1 MEPTENNQN
10 NSNQPIRIIPTRS
23 GGFTPAPKPEGQNIF
38 NSNVATPKVEEKIV
52 PTPNNI
58 PSSVIP
64 APVSTS
70 VNSGEIQSENLDSS
84 SGIIPHPEEKVKIS
98 PIHTYAD
105 DIKNTIQNDGV
116 SVAKM
121 MMAEVK
127 KQETDKANEE
137 EVNPT
142 STKNKSIIAISI
154 VVILVA
160 IAGFVG
166 IWYFSG
172 IKNQQSLPVAIEHSQ
187 SIIPYDQDYVITLD
201 IQERKKIVEGI
212 DSAKKQTYEKET
224 SIVYLPIFVK
234 SGTSTSI
241 MKTNEFLFDLETRAP
256 SALVRSFGDT
266 FMFGLN
272 RIAGQSSPFIL
283 LTSDSFNQMYA
294 GMLEWEP
301 AMADDIGDLFF
312 TKDDLVFVPAPVVST
327 TSASTTAK
335 VSISSATTTKTAL
348 VVSTSSATSSLITAS
363 TSTSTPIMS
372 EFEQKAFKSRYIIA
386 NSLVFKDEVLN
397 NRDLRV
403 LRTVSGKTL
412 MYYTFIND
420 KILLIAKDFET
431 LDEVVKRLA
440 TSQFKQ

>member
-10 NSNQPIRIIPTRS
+10 NSSQPIRIIPTRS
-23 GGFTPAPKPEGQNIF
+23 GGFTPVPKPEGQNIF
-38 NSNVATPKVEEKIV
+38 NSNVAVPKVEEKE
-52 PTPNNI
+52 
-58 PSSVIP
+58 SP
-64 APVSTS
+64 AVST
-70 VNSGEIQSENLDSS
+70 EEKIAF
-84 SGIIPHPEEKVKIS
+84 HPEEKIKIS

-127 KQETDKANEE
+127 KQELDKANEE
-137 EVNPT
+137 EVSPT

-166 IWYFSG
+166 IWYFAG
-172 IKNQQSLPVAIEHSQ
+172 IKNQESLPVAVSHSQ
-187 SIIPYDQDYVITLD
+187 SIIPYDQDFVITLD
-201 IQERKKIVEGI
+201 IKERKKVVEGI
-212 DSAKKQTYEKET
+212 DSAKKQPYEKET
-224 SIVYLPIFVK
+224 SIVYLPIYVK

-241 MKTNEFLFDLETRAP
+241 MKTNELFFELETRAP

-272 RIAGQSSPFIL
+272 RISGQASPFIL
-283 LTSDSFNQMYA
+283 LSSDSFNQMYA

-301 AMADDIGDLFF
+301 AIADDIGDLFF
-312 TKDDLVFVPAPVVST
+312 TKEDLVFVPAPVVST
-327 TSASTTAK
+327 TSDS
-335 VSISSATTTKTAL
+335 TTTKATTSVATATQQTFAPKNL
-348 VVSTSSATSSLITAS
+348 DGQANSATSSLVNSS
-363 TSTSTPIMS
+363 TSTLQTFDKQNLGGQASTVPEMS
-372 EFEQKAFKSRYIIA
+372 EIEQKAFKSRYIIA